1 MICAEWWCF
10 EAFILAS
17 SYIKVTE
24 LAANAITLNICATTS
39 QIPLGLQEGI
49 CSLVGS
55 SIGANNVALGKQIA
69 RITTMI
75 SFGCVILAALSIF
88 ILKRDIAVLFTLD
101 DTVQTLLIATLAFYS
116 LMYIPD
122 SVQALLSG
130 TIRGLGLQGKAARFV
145 LFAYWCIGLP
155 LGLLFAF
162 KYDLRVLG
170 LWYGLAIAVT
180 VQMLFFISVILK
192 ANWQEIANQSG
203 KVMEDFRA
211 LQKQKTVES

>member
-1 MICAEWWCF
+1 
-10 EAFILAS
+10 
-17 SYIKVTE
+17 
-24 LAANAITLNICATTS
+24 
-39 QIPLGLQEGI
+39 
-49 CSLVGS
+49 
-55 SIGANNVALGKQIA
+55 VALGKQIA

-75 SFGCVILAALSIF
+75 SFGCVILVALSIF
-88 ILKRDIAVLFTLD
+88 ILKRDIAVLFTQD

-211 LQKQKTVES
+211 LQKQKTVER